1 MPKATFFNLPEEKRR
16 SIERLAIEEFA
27 ENNYHQASISRLV
40 DRAGIAKGSFYQYFE
55 DKEELFQYLLGMA
68 ADQKAKFLEQALAAD
83 TEGTIYD
90 QLRRLMRRGLEF
102 EFSHPGLAQI
112 AYRAYYGEAPL
123 AEEVME
129 ALRRGGRQFFRSLVE
144 RGQDEGSIDE
154 RLDPELLGWLFSV
167 VFNNLGEYLID
178 EMEIN
183 PADLQAQGIRAL
195 DRAAYD
201 PLVDEIIKL
210 LERTTA
216 VQGERDVD

>member
-1 MPKATFFNLPEEKRR
+1 M
-16 SIERLAIEEFA
+16 
-27 ENNYHQASISRLV
+27 
-40 DRAGIAKGSFYQYFE
+40 
-55 DKEELFQYLLGMA
+55 
-68 ADQKAKFLEQALAAD
+68 
-83 TEGTIYD
+83 
-90 QLRRLMRRGLEF
+90 
-102 EFSHPGLAQI
+102 
-112 AYRAYYGEAPL
+112 
-123 AEEVME
+123 
-129 ALRRGGRQFFRSLVE
+129 
-144 RGQDEGSIDE
+144 
-154 RLDPELLGWLFSV
+154 